1 MVYSIDSEINN
12 NEIKMDKTK
21 LIQDCTRIKLEIDTI
36 IKEVN
41 VDHPS
46 WEFLCDSKDSLSHAI
61 LEMEYPHEIEINI
74 Q

>member
-36 IKEVN
+36 IKEVITAYEN
-41 VDHPS
+41 PTK
-46 WEFLCDSKDSLSHAI
+46 SK
-61 LEMEYPHEIEINI
+61 EIG
-74 Q
+74 

>member
-1 MVYSIDSEINN
+1 VLNLSLTFPLYYN
-12 NEIKMDKTK
+12 KP
-21 LIQDCTRIKLEIDTI
+21 I